1 MKDGAFS
8 KNKRT
13 QEQRNSKPLTGEEH
27 VAIKSKRLRTQRQ
40 YQRLWLGIGVLLALL
55 IVTIVT
61 VIFLPS
67 SPLEGKW
74 EMDGVTSY
82 EFYRDGKGA
91 MILPSAEY
99 DFSYAVK
106 ENIVYIDFLYGGA
119 KDAQYNFAIDGNTL
133 TLEGGNATT
142 QDIYVLIKSE

>member
-1 MKDGAFS
+1 MNDGAFL
-8 KNKRT
+8 KNKRI
-13 QEQRNSKPLTGEEH
+13 QEQRNSKQLTDEEP
-27 VAIKSKRLRTQRQ
+27 VAMKAKRLRAQRKC
-40 YQRLWLGIGVLLALL
+40 QRLWLGIGVLLALL

-61 VIFLPS
+61 VISLPS
-67 SPLEGKW
+67 GPLEGKW
-74 EMDGVTSY
+74 EMDAVTSY

-106 ENIVYIDFLYGGA
+106 ENTVYIDFLYDGA
-119 KDAQYNFAIDGNTL
+119 KDAQYNFAVDGNTL